1 MTITKKQ
8 NRKLKNRRNTNK
20 KNNNRKKQKG
30 GNNPFYKKL
39 SLKDTLFMV
48 KFAKELQK
56 KSSAFIIVI
65 HAINLEIVNNRN
77 NENNEG
83 QIRKYIVIKN
93 INQLDEIEKY
103 LLKYIKKD
111 TDIKIIEVEDYQN
124 NKKLYEEEIKKLER
138 YGYVCEVDCLD
149 TYSDV

>member
-65 HAINLEIVNNRN
+65 NVNDI
-77 NENNEG
+77 E
-83 QIRKYIVIKN
+83 KKFIVINN
-93 INQLDEIEKY
+93 INQLNEIEKY
-103 LLKYIKKD
+103 LLHQNQKD
-111 TDIKIIEVEDYQN
+111 THITIIEVEDYQN
-124 NKKLYEEEIKKLER
+124 NKELYEAEIEKLDNH
-138 YGYVCEVDCLD
+138 GYECNNCNSSEV
-149 TYSDV
+149 